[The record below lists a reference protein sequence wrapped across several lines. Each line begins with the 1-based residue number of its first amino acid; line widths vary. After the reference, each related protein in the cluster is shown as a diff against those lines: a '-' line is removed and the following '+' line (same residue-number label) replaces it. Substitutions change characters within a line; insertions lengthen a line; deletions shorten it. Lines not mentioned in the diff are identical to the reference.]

1 MVIRMIFY
9 DVAIECSHDVVPNI
23 IKVSNL
29 KKPDIKDC
37 LIYIN
42 KQIGL
47 VSKEGI
53 ELFVTDCKE
62 KILTGVLTE
71 KPEDTESIKLEEA
84 IKGYFKRLKLKIID
98 IRINEIQVKDF
109 ISKIEMAD
117 YEEYLCS
124 STRWTLGEY
133 RYDYFDNR
141 NFSVKESMLVDET
154 IDYDSAI
161 NKAKC
166 LMSDQ
171 TMIDEINR
179 IYSSDNPKKF
189 LGHPVHYRIKAASLE
204 AGYEMAKL
212 IGSCLYSNG
221 RLLGRRINSIHDIE
235 ESGSIESDLEKLFLN
250 SSYGTVILETCC
262 TKSAQSNYALS
273 YGESIDI
280 LKNLIQINSR
290 KTLLIFIEI
299 IEKPGFAKS
308 LLNQLEENIEIINI
322 TEGKGTNE
330 QAREYLERLMEKSEY
345 SEQKDYKNSE
355 IIEKEF
361 NKLYYTISDVYNI
374 YNKWDNICLRRHIYR
389 SYSNCKGIVNIDP
402 IYNGNAYDELQKL
415 IGLKNIKQVVDQ
427 IIASYKMN
435 KLKKEFCDEK
445 EFFSMHMI
453 FTGNPG
459 SAKTTV
465 ARLFSKIMREN
476 GILENGE
483 FVECTRADLV
493 AKYVGWTAKAV
504 KRKFKEAEGGILF
517 IDEAY
522 ALIDEGGSFGEEAIN
537 TIVEEMEL
545 NREKTIV
552 IFAGYPDKMEHF
564 LKMNQG
570 LRSRIAFHIDFP
582 DYNDNE
588 LMLILNKMMMDKHY
602 IMDNDAIEKCKYI
615 FKVACQLKDF
625 GNGRFVRNIFEQ
637 AVMRQSLRLSNK
649 FTNENLG
656 KEELFCLKAE
666 DFEMNLILPT
676 QEKYKF
682 GFSVAS

>member
-9 DVAIECSHDVVPNI
+9 DVAIECSHDVVANI

-47 VSKEGI
+47 VNKEGI

-71 KPEDTESIKLEEA
+71 KPEDTESIKLEDA
-84 IKGYFKRLKLKIID
+84 IKGYFKKLKLKIID

-250 SSYGTVILETCC
+250 
-262 TKSAQSNYALS
+262 
-273 YGESIDI
+273 
-280 LKNLIQINSR
+280 
-290 KTLLIFIEI
+290 
-299 IEKPGFAKS
+299 
-308 LLNQLEENIEIINI
+308 
-322 TEGKGTNE
+322 
-330 QAREYLERLMEKSEY
+330 
-345 SEQKDYKNSE
+345 
-355 IIEKEF
+355 
-361 NKLYYTISDVYNI
+361 I

-389 SYSNCKGIVNIDP
+389 SYSNCKGIVNVDP
-402 IYNGNAYDELQKL
+402 ICNGNAYDELQKL

-435 KLKKEFCDEK
+435 KLKKGFCDEK

-476 GILENGE
+476 GTLENGE

-582 DYNDNE
+582 DYNENE
-588 LMLILNKMMMDKHY
+588 LMLILNKMMMDKNY

-649 FTNENLG
+649 YTNENLG

-682 GFSVAS
+682 GFSIAS